1 MSDKPER
8 GWYPDPSPVADTR
21 WWDGDSWTFVVGPDN
36 MVSQQGIDLGRLPP
50 PEAWT
55 KVRSQTPASDA
66 DDGWRPDPF
75 GIHEERL
82 FKDREPTPLVRDGG
96 IGSYDGSVLA
106 VSKSQEGSLNQT
118 PIQVQSLDPEKDPS
132 LTLGYVEKPGIDL
145 AQANSIATQGIPR
158 RRRSPI
164 WFAISIPSA
173 ALAILCLLI
182 AVHAIGSSKGDESG
196 VWVGVVFFLLVAV
209 VYTWVGRQPP
219 LTAAQKAQQAAFNQ
233 ALAAR
238 FAGSKKLSRVG
249 VNTTGGLACPR
260 CGGTSFTAR
269 RSTKRRAVIAASV
282 VVPPGPLGFGAFL
295 GKNQVECVT
304 CGHKYKRG

>member
-1 MSDKPER
+1 MDQD
-8 GWYPDPSPVADTR
+8 GWKPDP
-21 WWDGDSWTFVVGPDN
+21 
-36 MVSQQGIDLGRLPP
+36 L
-50 PEAWT
+50 
-55 KVRSQTPASDA
+55 
-66 DDGWRPDPF
+66 

-82 FKDREPTPLVRDGG
+82 FRDGEPTPLVRDGG

-106 VSKSQEGSLNQT
+106 VGRSQGGSLSQT
-118 PIQVQSLDPEKDPS
+118 PIHARSLDPVKHGDV
-132 LTLGYVEKPGIDL
+132 TLGYVEKPGIDL
-145 AQANSIATQGIPR
+145 AQARTIATPGVPR
-158 RRRSPI
+158 KRRSPI

-182 AVHAIGSSKGDESG
+182 VVHAIGSSKGDQSS

-209 VYTWVGRQPP
+209 VYTWVGLQPP

-233 ALAAR
+233 ALATR

-282 VVPPGPLGFGAFL
+282 FVPPGPLGFGAFL